1 MSERVTI
8 LEVKLEKEP
17 LPKQKIKPPFTF
29 DTTQNSVVIPTG
41 ELIKK

>member
-17 LPKQKIKPPFTF
+17 LPKQKL
-29 DTTQNSVVIPTG
+29 NLH
-41 ELIKK
+41 LILILRKTR